1 MALYE
6 LNKVARYY
14 LVNKKKKYVLKDISI
29 SLPVHG
35 FVTILG
41 KSGSGK
47 STLLNMLGKIDTPSE
62 GKIYFNNEDLSKYAR
77 EIEEP
82 TLLIWGKND
91 TAVKI
96 DYAYELNDLL
106 KNSNLIVYENA
117 THYAYLEKLD
127 NVYNDINNFLKE

>member
-62 GKIYFNNEDLSKYAR
+62 GKIYFNNEDFSKYKEKDLSLFHSQAVSF
-77 EIEEP
+77 IFQHYH
-82 TLLIWGKND
+82 LLEDQTVLYNVMGPC
-91 TAVKI
+91 
-96 DYAYELNDLL
+96 
-106 KNSNLIVYENA
+106 LISGIP
-117 THYAYLEKLD
+117 EK
-127 NVYNDINNFLKE
+127 VAKESAIKLYKTV